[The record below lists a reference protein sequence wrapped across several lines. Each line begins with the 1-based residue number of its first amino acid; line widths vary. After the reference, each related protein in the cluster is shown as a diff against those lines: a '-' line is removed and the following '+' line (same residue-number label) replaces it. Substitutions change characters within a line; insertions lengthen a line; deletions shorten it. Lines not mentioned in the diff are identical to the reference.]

1 MTEATLSQGTDQLQ
15 EHPKAATSPGAT
27 LWIPMSFRKGRARL
41 CTLSDQ
47 PSFSSTNHLNV
58 KPLLTLEDHPSK
70 KCKAV
75 PAIAKKTPQFY
86 RKVQPKETEAAIQL
100 SQTALCHLSQSC
112 GEQLGV
118 RCGIP
123 LHKHQT
129 AGSSGQSHSW
139 DPVLKPL
146 CLRETSE
153 KLHMQG
159 MFHYLPLFTQTGQ
172 QWGKTAWQ
180 RELSTDPPEQ
190 KARLLPCGPFLPHLG
205 WVKYIP
211 MQQYAILQHHPH
223 MELHRKPFQ
232 RGRLVFSPGSCHTL
246 FQLCLLQL

>member
-1 MTEATLSQGTDQLQ
+1 M
-15 EHPKAATSPGAT
+15 
-27 LWIPMSFRKGRARL
+27 
-41 CTLSDQ
+41 
-47 PSFSSTNHLNV
+47 
-58 KPLLTLEDHPSK
+58 
-70 KCKAV
+70 
-75 PAIAKKTPQFY
+75 
-86 RKVQPKETEAAIQL
+86 QPKETEAAIQL

-112 GEQLGV
+112 GKQLGV

-139 DPVLKPL
+139 DP
-146 CLRETSE
+146 LRHRGFRTGTSE

-211 MQQYAILQHHPH
+211 MQPYAILQHHPH